1 MSTSHPGSHVERD
14 DPEGLLNPRTG
25 PASAAFA
32 TLVSEAGS
40 DLNWFFLRDVPRDTA
55 LRGH

>member
-14 DPEGLLNPRTG
+14 DPEGLLNPRTD
-25 PASAAFA
+25 PASAAFG
-32 TLVSEAGS
+32 TLGSGAGS